1 MCNIF
6 IEIFY
11 NILKY
16 DEVLDFFM
24 NSKKKKMVFF
34 FVFFL
39 GFSRNS
45 IEL

>member
-24 NSKKKKMVFF
+24 NSKKRKWFF
-34 FVFFL
+34 FLYFF
-39 GFSRNS
+39 
-45 IEL
+45 